1 MKGNYLDKLRALSTQ
16 MHEKVRVKHETI
28 NVKDIIKV
36 VLTREDGLT
45 LNGPYDT
52 REKYIVIVGKN
63 ANGDLLGTLLINH
76 DVAVFI
82 RADEDMFNAQYLL
95 QQKQYPAFLKQDSWL
110 DCTELF
116 VLSAQKIEDRNGEKV
131 AELSQDDF
139 DRVKHTIATT
149 EYIEPPE
156 KAMFGL

>member
-1 MKGNYLDKLRALSTQ
+1 MKGNYLDTLGALSSK
-16 MHEKVRVKHETI
+16 MHEEARVKHETI

-76 DVAVFI
+76 DVAAFI

-131 AELSQDDF
+131 AELTQDDF